1 MREVVVVFWR
11 YTRGMNIDFSV
22 LPKTLCDTLS
32 INFQKHYFL
41 VAFTSGQTS
50 SAFAVPP
57 ELMKAFMDG
66 MPQKIA
72 AYEEQFGTIGTDG
85 LEGGIQSPIQ
95 MG

>member
-1 MREVVVVFWR
+1 MYLRALYWA
-11 YTRGMNIDFSV
+11 YMNIDFSV
-22 LPKTLCDTLS
+22 LPKALCDTLS
-32 INFQKHYFL
+32 INFKKHYFL

-57 ELMKAFMDG
+57 ELMKAFVEG

-72 AYEEQFGTIGTDG
+72 AYEEQYGPIDTSG

-95 MG
+95 IG